1 MFTTCGNTL
10 DHSLLWDKCY
20 THTSLPIAPDQPS
33 ICIINLPAH
42 RFSKLA
48 LLHLSSHYFSRLVK
62 RSRPAS
68 GSSIEAVTDSAD
80 DSAGCSA
87 AEGERRLTPAASSLP
102 SVVLAVFGGAGGIV
116 LAVFGGA
123 GGRGAV
129 GGGPGLKV
137 WPPYWGLVTSD
148 AVVRGSGTWVCG
160 GGGGGGGGGC
170 GWGAW
175 DAWVG
180 GT

>member
-1 MFTTCGNTL
+1 MTSMFTTCGNTL

-62 RSRPAS
+62 RSRSAS

-87 AEGERRLTPAASSLP
+87 VEGERCLTPAASSLP
-102 SVVLAVFGGAGGIV
+102 SVV

-148 AVVRGSGTWVCG
+148 AVVRGSGIWMC
-160 GGGGGGGGGC
+160 GGGGGGC